1 MDKLC
6 MRFDQI
12 NRILVLVPHQDDEIA
27 VAGSLIWT
35 LRQQNKEVYV
45 CYATNGDYEISA
57 DIRYQEACEA
67 LEVLGVSKDYIIML
81 GYPDTSNEDGLA
93 HIFYHEGTNPI
104 HSKGGYDHTYSGEL
118 FTDYATLV
126 YGQQHSYTRQNYLND
141 VKAVMHQL
149 LPDLIICVDMDHHVD
164 HRMLSLIFERAM
176 GEILKENPNYRP
188 KVWKAFAYGT
198 NYAQVRDY
206 WQINLNKTQYPQTR
220 LRDNEGKMDNPFYDW
235 RKRVRVPV
243 DPKLYTL
250 PIKYGIIYRALEK
263 YASQM
268 AILFA
273 ESTINSDQV
282 FWERRTDNLLLQADV
297 SASSGNAKFLNDF
310 MLFDA
315 SSIHEVEHYDREGL
329 WIPDEEDN
337 QKCIFIDLRES
348 QVLDSIS
355 IWGLGQ
361 DIELQI
367 MNKNQYITKSCKH
380 LTGEWHIDLPD
391 HFTAQTLKLI
401 FKYDKRVPFGIGEI
415 ELLKE
420 QEGKLRYIKLL
431 VNDLFVNTYYTCFSI
446 PKVKLYQYNIN
457 IPNDQIVYYVNG
469 KPIKSLKRWRFL
481 FKKNVKINVVVKN
494 NSHMSDEV
502 ELHFVK
508 PIHWF
513 KRKKELAVMSKQ
525 FEEVKKETL
534 SRR

>member
-1 MDKLC
+1 M
-6 MRFDQI
+6 
-12 NRILVLVPHQDDEIA
+12 
-27 VAGSLIWT
+27 
-35 LRQQNKEVYV
+35 
-45 CYATNGDYEISA
+45 
-57 DIRYQEACEA
+57 
-67 LEVLGVSKDYIIML
+67 
-81 GYPDTSNEDGLA
+81 
-93 HIFYHEGTNPI
+93 
-104 HSKGGYDHTYSGEL
+104 
-118 FTDYATLV
+118 
-126 YGQQHSYTRQNYLND
+126 
-141 VKAVMHQL
+141 
-149 LPDLIICVDMDHHVD
+149 
-164 HRMLSLIFERAM
+164 
-176 GEILKENPNYRP
+176 
-188 KVWKAFAYGT
+188 
-198 NYAQVRDY
+198 
-206 WQINLNKTQYPQTR
+206 
-220 LRDNEGKMDNPFYDW
+220 
-235 RKRVRVPV
+235 
-243 DPKLYTL
+243 
-250 PIKYGIIYRALEK
+250 
-263 YASQM
+263 
-268 AILFA
+268 
-273 ESTINSDQV
+273 
-282 FWERRTDNLLLQADV
+282 LLQADV

-337 QKCIFIDLRES
+337 QKCIFIDLKES

-367 MNKNQYITKSCKH
+367 INKNQQIRKQCKH
-380 LTGEWHIDLPD
+380 FTGEWHINLPD

-420 QEGKLRYIKLL
+420 QEKKLQYIKLL
-431 VNDLFVNTYYTCFSI
+431 VNDLFVNTYYACFSI
-446 PKVKLYQYNIN
+446 PKVKLYQYNMN
-457 IPNDQIVYYVNG
+457 IANDDIVYYVNG
-469 KPIKSLKRWRFL
+469 KPVKSLKRWRFL